1 MTVEAIRAATRPD
14 DGALEP
20 EERAT
25 SRPVST
31 THPTRL
37 SSVVFA
43 AKAIV
48 FRARRFA
55 ADLRAPPPRLS
66 TGGANFTQ
74 PAGDSRS
81 ALWSDETLAERA
93 LQRGKVQNLRVAA
106 QALDGLFIPAGA
118 MFSFWRNIGLPSSAR
133 GYASGRMLQQGC
145 MVASTGGGLCQ
156 LSNALYEVA
165 LQAGC
170 RIVERHSHSRI
181 VPGSL
186 AAEGRDATVAWNYV
200 DLRFTADRDLR
211 LTVRLDRDTLTVRLL
226 GQDEAVAR
234 APDAAAKAMA
244 APLILARS
252 CASCGETQCF
262 MHEGAAPEADI
273 ARQAFLVDEAWP
285 EFKRY
290 VQETGGPTD
299 RLGLPLDGAVL
310 GLARYAWPTDGFAKV
325 SGAPVEALRRGLALR
340 RAGGQGALRR
350 NAELDAAR
358 RIAARLAKT
367 LSPEIVSVTVAQSY
381 LPFLWRDGVL
391 GGRDVTVLMTRLPMM
406 VLQARLDAAA
416 SANPLQATLADFRA
430 PAWLATAEAEALA
443 DAVRIVTPHAEIAAL
458 FGARAVHLPWH
469 TEQRRARDATPV
481 RRIAFPGPTVARKGA
496 YALREAAMALDLE
509 VMPLGAELEGDG
521 FWRGVRI
528 APPGDWTTVDA
539 VVQPAMVEDQPRR
552 LLAALA
558 AGIPVI
564 ATAACGLEPQPG
576 LVLLPQGNVEAL
588 IAALSSMMDTVR
600 DRKA

>member
-1 MTVEAIRAATRPD
+1 VTVEAIRAATRPD

-37 SSVVFA
+37 SSVAFA

-48 FRARRFA
+48 FRARRLA

-66 TGGANFTQ
+66 TGGADFTQ
-74 PAGDSRS
+74 PAGASRS

-93 LQRGKVQNLRVAA
+93 LQLGKVQNLRVAA
-106 QALDGLFIPAGA
+106 RTLDGLFIPAGA
-118 MFSFWRNIGLPSSAR
+118 VFSFWRNIGLPSAAR
-133 GYASGRMLQQGC
+133 GYTSGRMLQQGC

-170 RIVERHSHSRI
+170 RIVERHAHSRI

-200 DLRFTADRDLR
+200 DLRFIAERDLR
-211 LTVRLDRDTLTVRLL
+211 LSVRLDRDTLTVRLL
-226 GQDEAVAR
+226 GEDEAVAR
-234 APDAAAKAMA
+234 APAAAAKAMA

-285 EFKRY
+285 EFKQY
-290 VQETGGPTD
+290 VQQTGRPTD

-310 GLARYAWPTDGFAKV
+310 GLARYAWPTDGLAKV
-325 SGAPVEALRRGLALR
+325 SSAPVEALRRSLALR

-358 RIAARLAKT
+358 RIAARLSKT
-367 LSPEIVSVTVAQSY
+367 LSPEIVSVSVAQSY
-381 LPFLWRDGVL
+381 LPFLWCDGVL
-391 GGRDVTVLMTRLPMM
+391 GGRDVTVLMTRLPMA

-430 PAWLATAEAEALA
+430 PVWLAAAEAEALA

-458 FGARAVHLPWH
+458 FGARAVQLPWH

-576 LVLLPQGNVEAL
+576 LVLLPRGNVEAL